1 MPISE
6 LFPSEQIGARAVVV
20 EGVGVVVWGGGVVVG
35 SGELVVVVGMLLLL
49 EGMAVGVVGVEED
62 AGVLLVMLLLEGIA
76 IGDDIDDWLDVTGVP
91 EGLGLLGELAIDV
104 VTVLVP
110 VRIDVSVASGKGSV
124 IYCW

>member
-20 EGVGVVVWGGGVVVG
+20 EGFGVVVWGGGVVVG
-35 SGELVVVVGMLLLL
+35 SGELVVVVGML
-49 EGMAVGVVGVEED
+49 
-62 AGVLLVMLLLEGIA
+62 LLLEGIA